1 MPRECTVIG
10 MAIWPEHEQ
19 DSSGGHRLFSVYQIV
34 KFHGYGCVLP
44 GRRTHDDCAIDMD
57 RLLSYLQYT
66 IVILNAADV
75 EISRRFFR
83 L

>member
-1 MPRECTVIG
+1 MVN
-10 MAIWPEHEQ
+10 
-19 DSSGGHRLFSVYQIV
+19 
-34 KFHGYGCVLP
+34 FHGYDCVLP
-44 GRRTHDDCAIDMD
+44 GRRTHDDCAIDTA

-75 EISRRFFR
+75 EISRRFFG